1 MIRFDSERMDHR
13 LRLAA
18 VVAIGILPLLP
29 SITSQHKRRK
39 DLKVVMACGFPKDR
53 ESSILGFI
61 NTATHFQFISPR
73 LFILLYDIIFLFFV
87 QILLDFF
94 NGSC

>member
-29 SITSQHKRRK
+29 SINSTQVKE
-39 DLKVVMACGFPKDR
+39 G
-53 ESSILGFI
+53 ES
-61 NTATHFQFISPR
+61 
-73 LFILLYDIIFLFFV
+73 D
-87 QILLDFF
+87 D
-94 NGSC
+94 